1 MILSLTSPFL
11 EERMTVPDLREC
23 DWDLTKLDFAWRSGA
38 EEFVG
43 TVDFG
48 ENSRVR
54 F

>member
-1 MILSLTSPFL
+1 
-11 EERMTVPDLREC
+11 MTVPDLREC
-23 DWDLTKLDFAWRSGA
+23 DWDLTKLDFTWGSGA

-48 ENSRVR
+48 EASRVE